1 MEFEIWNRRWTSY
14 FKFGGVIMLKNILFT
29 VTFTCVVFAGSA
41 FGQNIAAKDMPVQ
54 KAVENFIAAQI
65 SYDQKSL
72 QTLLTPDYLEVSPLG
87 EVDKRDKVIGFYSA
101 EAKAEASKQ
110 PIVVD
115 ASEEV
120 LRNYG
125 TFAVVILKLTYT
137 IQTEEKKAI
146 SRGMRATISL
156 RKIGKD
162 WKIASTHV
170 TGIRPP
176 MPVAPKK

>member
-1 MEFEIWNRRWTSY
+1 MSY
-14 FKFGGVIMLKNILFT
+14 FKFGVVIMLKNILFT
-29 VTFTCVVFAGSA
+29 VAFTCVVFVGSA
-41 FGQNIAAKDMPVQ
+41 FSQKVAVKDLPVQ

-65 SYDQKSL
+65 SYDQKAL
-72 QTLLTPDYLEVSPLG
+72 QTLLAPDYLEVSPLG

-115 ASEEV
+115 ASEEEI
-120 LRNYG
+120 RNYG
-125 TFAVVILKLTYT
+125 TYAVAILKLTYT
-137 IQTEEKKAI
+137 IQNEEKKAI
-146 SRGMRATISL
+146 SRGMRATIVL

-162 WKIASTHV
+162 WKIASTQV

-176 MPVAPKK
+176 TPAAPKK

>member
-1 MEFEIWNRRWTSY
+1 MSY
-14 FKFGGVIMLKNILFT
+14 FKFGGAIMLKNFLFT
-29 VTFTCVVFAGSA
+29 AAFSCVVFAGTA
-41 FGQNIAAKDMPVQ
+41 FGQKIAIKDLPVQ

-65 SYDQKSL
+65 SYDQKAL
-72 QTLLTPDYLEVSPLG
+72 QTLLAPDYLEVSPLG
-87 EVDKRDKVIGFYSA
+87 EVDQRDKVIGFYSA

-115 ASEEV
+115 ASEESI
-120 LRNYG
+120 RNYG

-137 IQTEEKKAI
+137 IQNEEKKAI
-146 SRGMRATISL
+146 SRAMRATILL

-162 WKIASTHV
+162 WKIASTQV

-176 MPVAPKK
+176 MPAAPKK

>member
-1 MEFEIWNRRWTSY
+1 MI
-14 FKFGGVIMLKNILFT
+14 KNILFA
-29 VTFTCVVFAGSA
+29 VVFTCVVFAGSA
-41 FGQNIAAKDMPVQ
+41 FSQKVALKDLPVQ

-65 SYDQKSL
+65 SYDQKAL
-72 QTLLTPDYLEVSPLG
+72 QTLLAPDYLEVSPLG

-101 EAKAEASKQ
+101 EAKAAASKS

-115 ASEEV
+115 ASDEV
-120 LRNYG
+120 IRNYG
-125 TFAVVILKLTYT
+125 TFAVVILQLTYT

-146 SRGMRATISL
+146 SRAMQVTIVL
-156 RKIGKD
+156 RKIVKD
-162 WKIASTHV
+162 WKIASTQA